1 MERASCL
8 VIINLDFVVLS
19 LIYFSP
25 RCFDLKDFNLKK
37 RFEPLRND
45 SSCLPDQ
52 MSRQMYVVYRCLR
65 FQIRPQFIFRN
76 EKSIAIHSKPNEN
89 SVRLVE
95 NMG

>member
-8 VIINLDFVVLS
+8 VIINLDFVALS

-37 RFEPLRND
+37 RFEPLRKD

-52 MSRQMYVVYRCLR
+52 MFQMYVVYAS
-65 FQIRPQFIFRN
+65 
-76 EKSIAIHSKPNEN
+76 KSDRGVSSIYCWERAIHSNT
-89 SVRLVE
+89 
-95 NMG
+95 

>member
-25 RCFDLKDFNLKK
+25 RCFDLQDFNPKK
-37 RFEPLRND
+37 RFEPLRKD

-52 MSRQMYVVYRCLR
+52 MSCQMCVVYAS
-65 FQIRPQFIFRN
+65 
-76 EKSIAIHSKPNEN
+76 KSDR
-89 SVRLVE
+89 SVLSIYF
-95 NMG
+95 

>member
-19 LIYFSP
+19 LIYSSP

-37 RFEPLRND
+37 PCEPWRKD

-52 MSRQMYVVYRCLR
+52 MTQMYVVYAS
-65 FQIRPQFIFRN
+65 
-76 EKSIAIHSKPNEN
+76 KSDR
-89 SVRLVE
+89 SVLSIYF
-95 NMG
+95 

>member
-37 RFEPLRND
+37 RFEPLRKG

-52 MSRQMYVVYRCLR
+52 MSQMYVVYAS
-65 FQIRPQFIFRN
+65 
-76 EKSIAIHSKPNEN
+76 KSDRRVLSIYSYFN
-89 SVRLVE
+89 
-95 NMG
+95 

>member
-37 RFEPLRND
+37 RFEPLRKD

-52 MSRQMYVVYRCLR
+52 MSQLQMYVVYAS
-65 FQIRPQFIFRN
+65 
-76 EKSIAIHSKPNEN
+76 KSDRRVLSIYFLIGTNNP
-89 SVRLVE
+89 
-95 NMG
+95 

>member
-25 RCFDLKDFNLKK
+25 RCFDLQDFNLKK
-37 RFEPLRND
+37 HFEPLRKD

-52 MSRQMYVVYRCLR
+52 MSRQM
-65 FQIRPQFIFRN
+65 
-76 EKSIAIHSKPNEN
+76 
-89 SVRLVE
+89 
-95 NMG
+95 

>member
-37 RFEPLRND
+37 RFEPLRKD
-45 SSCLPDQ
+45 SSRLPDQ
-52 MSRQMYVVYRCLR
+52 MSQMYVVLIR
-65 FQIRPQFIFRN
+65 FQIRPQ
-76 EKSIAIHSKPNEN
+76 
-89 SVRLVE
+89 RLKHLI
-95 NMG
+95 

>member
-37 RFEPLRND
+37 RFEPLRKD
-45 SSCLPDQ
+45 SSCLLDQ
-52 MSRQMYVVYRCLR
+52 MSQMYVVLIR
-65 FQIRPQFIFRN
+65 FQIRPQRLKHLFSER
-76 EKSIAIHSKPNEN
+76 AIHSNT
-89 SVRLVE
+89 
-95 NMG
+95 

>member
-37 RFEPLRND
+37 RFEPLRKD
-45 SSCLPDQ
+45 SYCLPDQ
-52 MSRQMYVVYRCLR
+52 MSQLQMYVVYAS
-65 FQIRPQFIFRN
+65 
-76 EKSIAIHSKPNEN
+76 KSDRRVLSTSNP
-89 SVRLVE
+89 
-95 NMG
+95 

>member
-37 RFEPLRND
+37 RFEPLRKD
-45 SSCLPDQ
+45 SSCLHVPDQ
-52 MSRQMYVVYRCLR
+52 MSQMYVVYAS
-65 FQIRPQFIFRN
+65 
-76 EKSIAIHSKPNEN
+76 KSDRRVLSIYSYFN
-89 SVRLVE
+89 
-95 NMG
+95 